1 MAKAIRL
8 RHIYH
13 SQDLTF
19 HFYDGESEVKKGVIS
34 IPVEF
39 PYWARKAYIMGYRL
53 DPKTGDE
60 LTMDQ
65 INEAF
70 DRAAAKAPALVEAP
84 EAPEPQ
90 APEVPAEP
98 ETSEAVEPA
107 EAPAVEAAEETPGA

>member
-1 MAKAIRL
+1 MARAKAVRL
-8 RHIYH
+8 QHIYH
-13 SQDLTF
+13 EQDLTF
-19 HFYDGESEVKKGVIS
+19 HFYDGETEVKKGVIA

-70 DRAAAKAPALVEAP
+70 DRAAAKAPAAVETP
-84 EAPEPQ
+84 EAPVEPT
-90 APEVPAEP
+90 P
-98 ETSEAVEPA
+98 ETPAEPA
-107 EAPAVEAAEETPGA
+107 EAPAAEAAEETVGA